1 MYLLFNSF
9 CFSFQ
14 SGSRSRIKSNKGG
27 HSCSRLGKALFPV
40 YSGAMRHDCLAN
52 TRAVVKEDAS
62 SEEEAKFALRIE
74 LRARTD
80 IEEGDE
86 ITMQHLSSILGTHK
100 RRRRIMSDYYLDCV
114 CQVLLIISMSMTA

>member
-1 MYLLFNSF
+1 MTIPVEYLIFTSS

-14 SGSRSRIKSNKGG
+14 SGSRSRIKSNNGG

-52 TRAVVKEDAS
+52 TRAVVKEDT
-62 SEEEAKFALRIE
+62 SEGAEDKFALRIE
-74 LRARTD
+74 LRARVD
-80 IEEGDE
+80 IGEGDE

-100 RRRRIMSDYYLDCV
+100 RRRRIMSDNYLDCV
-114 CQVLLIISMSMTA
+114 CQVLSMN